1 MDSLFEQLMLHFE
14 MSRNNHIF
22 TLDMNSIVMK
32 SFSTVTVTVLCK
44 RNFKF
49 WKLFSL
55 ISGSPVKRPAEY
67 LWASPSD
74 HFGLRGETFKL
85 KCIFSGKYGMLL
97 SII

>member
-14 MSRNNHIF
+14 MSWNNHIF

-49 WKLFSL
+49 
-55 ISGSPVKRPAEY
+55 
-67 LWASPSD
+67 
-74 HFGLRGETFKL
+74 
-85 KCIFSGKYGMLL
+85 
-97 SII
+97 